1 MRTLF
6 EPPTLGGVGSIVTS
20 CAYVCREEHPNP
32 RMLGVYDDSFLPER
46 SGPPGALIRQW
57 QADPEKKPRCVSCG
71 RCVQTEGKNCVFH
84 S

>member
-6 EPPTLGGVGSIVTS
+6 EPPTLGGVGAIVTR

-57 QADPEKKPRCVSCG
+57 QEDPEKKPRCVSCG